1 MSDQWYYAQGSE
13 QRGPMTLTA
22 LRGLARSGQ
31 VASDTLVWGPGLA
44 DWLPMSDVPELA
56 TAPASTSIS
65 LAPAPGRVGQVPVAK
80 SIGYATPHTGDV
92 FMTERAMDMLR
103 QTRPWVLL
111 FAILLWIAVGIMAIV
126 GFFGLLALVVSA
138 GSANARSAG
147 LGAGVVMLLFAA
159 FTLLYIMPALYLTR
173 YASRIGQLQ
182 TMRRPDLL
190 EQALEAQKSF
200 WKFFGVLTLIMIAIN
215 LLVGV
220 SSGLLGFLL

>member
-13 QRGPMTLTA
+13 QRGPMTLAA

-31 VASDTLVWGPGLA
+31 VARDTLVWGPGLT

-56 TAPASTSIS
+56 TAPASTSIA
-65 LAPAPGRVGQVPVAK
+65 LTPAPGRVGQVPVAK
-80 SIGYATPHTGDV
+80 SIAYATPYTGDV

-103 QTRPWVLL
+103 QTRPWVML
-111 FAILLWIAVGIMAIV
+111 FAILLWIAVGLMAIF
-126 GFFGLLALVVSA
+126 GFFGLLAVVVSI
-138 GSANARSAG
+138 GTANPSAG

-159 FTLLYIMPALYLTR
+159 ISLLYIMPALYLTR

-190 EQALEAQKSF
+190 EQALESQKSF

>member
-13 QRGPMTLTA
+13 QRGPMKLA
-22 LRGLARSGQ
+22 GLRGLVNTGQ
-31 VASDTLVWGPGLA
+31 VARDTLVWGPGLA

-65 LAPAPGRVGQVPVAK
+65 LAPAPGRVGQMALAAPI
-80 SIGYATPHTGDV
+80 SYATPHTGDV

-103 QTRPWVLL
+103 QTRPWVLF
-111 FAILLWIAVGIMAIV
+111 FAVLLWILVGIMAIF
-126 GFFGLLALVVSA
+126 GFFVLLAAVVSI
-138 GSANARSAG
+138 GTARSAG
-147 LGAGVVMLLFAA
+147 LGAGMVLLLFAA
-159 FTLLYIMPALYLTR
+159 FTIMPALYLTR

-190 EQALEAQKSF
+190 EQALEAHKSF
-200 WKFFGVLTLIMIAIN
+200 WKFLGVLTLIMIAIN